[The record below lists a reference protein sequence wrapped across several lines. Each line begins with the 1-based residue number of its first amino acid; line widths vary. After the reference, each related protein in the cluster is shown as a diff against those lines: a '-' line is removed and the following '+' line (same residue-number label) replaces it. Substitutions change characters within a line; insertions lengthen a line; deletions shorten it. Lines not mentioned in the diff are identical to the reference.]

1 MGIFGKQQWPQALA
15 AEVDGRSISV
25 ALRVNARA
33 KHYRLTFGANGKPV
47 MTVPS
52 GGRLREAEGFLAR
65 QEAWLAARIKRQPD
79 VPGFVDGARVP
90 LRGDEHLIVAS
101 GRVRGTVDV
110 LAEDEGPVLLVP
122 GAPEHMGRRLTDWLK
137 SEAHKDLQPC
147 VARHAANLD
156 VRPTSITVRG
166 QSSRWGS
173 CSSAGRLNFNWRLI
187 MAPGF
192 VLDYVAAHEVAHMV
206 EMNHSQAFW
215 NTVER
220 TLPDMARGRAWLKTH
235 GRGLMAYGA

>member
-1 MGIFGKQQWPQALA
+1 MGIFSKQQWPTALDA
-15 AEVDGRSISV
+15 QLDGHSVSV

-47 MTVPS
+47 MTVPAH
-52 GGRLREAEGFLAR
+52 GRLGDAEDFLAR
-65 QEAWLAARIKRQPD
+65 HEAWLAARLQRQPA
-79 VPGFVDGARVP
+79 VPGFIDGARIP

-101 GRVRGTVDV
+101 GKVRGTVEI
-110 LAEDEGPVLLVP
+110 LQEDEGPVLLVP

-137 SEAHKDLQPC
+137 GQTHEDLEPS
-147 VARHAANLD
+147 VARHAANLG
-156 VRPTSITVRG
+156 VTPKSISVRG

-187 MAPGF
+187 LAPEF
-192 VLDYVAAHEVAHMV
+192 VLDYVAAHEVAHLV

-215 NTVER
+215 DTVEH
-220 TLPDMARGRAWLKTH
+220 TLPDMQRGRSWLKAH